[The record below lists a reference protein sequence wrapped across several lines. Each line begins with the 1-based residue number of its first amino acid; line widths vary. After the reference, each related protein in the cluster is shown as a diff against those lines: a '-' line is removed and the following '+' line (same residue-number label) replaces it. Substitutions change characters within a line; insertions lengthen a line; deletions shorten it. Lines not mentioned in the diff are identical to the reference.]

1 MKHIIQTI
9 LLTTSMI
16 FAETSFAAPQCS
28 AEAVI
33 QAKKLL
39 AFHQNP
45 GNYTIDILPNMPVKE
60 LASINDPANKKQKLK
75 VLEVYGYIYKSQYR
89 MRLIYR
95 HSNGECNLVGQE
107 VIGA

>member
-1 MKHIIQTI
+1 
-9 LLTTSMI
+9 
-16 FAETSFAAPQCS
+16 
-28 AEAVI
+28 
-33 QAKKLL
+33 
-39 AFHQNP
+39 
-45 GNYTIDILPNMPVKE
+45 MPVKE

>member
-1 MKHIIQTI
+1 MKYIVQTV
-9 LLTTSMI
+9 LLAS
-16 FAETSFAAPQCS
+16 SFTFSGAAVAAPQCA

-39 AFHQNP
+39 AFHQDP
-45 GNYTIDILPNMPVKE
+45 GNFKIDILPDMPVKE
-60 LASINDPANKKQKLK
+60 LAPISDPANKKQKLK

-95 HSNGECNLVGQE
+95 PANGECNLVGQE
-107 VIGA
+107 VIGG

>member
-1 MKHIIQTI
+1 MKHILHTV
-9 LLTTSMI
+9 LLVMSFTFAGTTV
-16 FAETSFAAPQCS
+16 AAPQCS

-39 AFHQNP
+39 AFHQDP
-45 GNYTIDILPNMPVKE
+45 GSYTIDILPTMPVKE
-60 LASINDPANKKQKLK
+60 LASISDPANKKRKLK

-107 VIGA
+107 VIAA